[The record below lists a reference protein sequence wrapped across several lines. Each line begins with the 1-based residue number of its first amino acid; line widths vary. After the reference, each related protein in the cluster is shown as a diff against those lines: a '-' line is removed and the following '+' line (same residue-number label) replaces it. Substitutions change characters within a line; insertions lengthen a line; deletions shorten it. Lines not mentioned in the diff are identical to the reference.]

1 MSLAFCNMRARKGF
15 QSLGN
20 AIARLRLGD
29 HVCLPFGSDEER
41 FTAFADFT
49 AVAVRR
55 GVKVL
60 LLTEVEPAQ
69 SMHER
74 LLGQVPS
81 YRDAAA
87 SGQVEVA
94 ACRDTYLAGGRF
106 DGGRMIEG
114 FARLM
119 DAAERQGYPGLWVSA
134 DMAWAADG
142 PGVSGLAD
150 YETDANMLFTS
161 GRMAAVCQYD
171 HRIFDAATIAAACS
185 AHPIIDGG
193 AEIRFS
199 LVEEPP
205 GLVLSGELDG
215 TNNRVFAAVLAPLS
229 GVPAPLTIDATGVTF
244 AGVHAA
250 AMLARLAHLRREHTT
265 TVVCRPQLQRLLHLV
280 DTAGNLIVHGTAAHG
295 HNGRPPNG

>member
-1 MSLAFCNMRARKGF
+1 M
-15 QSLGN
+15 GN

-29 HVCLPFGSDEER
+29 HVCLPIGSDGER
-41 FTAFADFT
+41 SGAFADFT
-49 AVAVRR
+49 ATAVQQ

-60 LLTEVEPAQ
+60 LLTDVEPAQ
-69 SMHER
+69 RMHER
-74 LLGQVPS
+74 LLLQVPA

-94 ACRDTYLAGGRF
+94 DCRDTYLAGGRF

-119 DAAERQGYPGLWVSA
+119 DSAEQQGYPGVWVSA
-134 DMAWAADG
+134 DMTWAADD
-142 PGVSGLAD
+142 PSLPGLAD

-171 HRIFDAATIAAACS
+171 RRRFDAGTIADACS
-185 AHPIIDGG
+185 AHPIVDGG
-193 AEIRFS
+193 AELRFQ

-229 GVPAPLTIDATGVTF
+229 GVPAPLTIDAAGVAF
-244 AGVHAA
+244 AGVEAA
-250 AMLARLAHLRREHTT
+250 AMLARLAYLRKSHTT
-265 TVVCRPQLQRLLHLV
+265 TLVCRPQLHRLLRRV
-280 DTAGNLIVHGTAAHG
+280 DTAGSLVVRTAQAHRHNGWPAHG
-295 HNGRPPNG
+295 